1 MNRAGQC
8 FLFGRQN
15 PFTNHAA
22 LAAHVQE
29 REKEI
34 EVHTEAN
41 KFRPETSDKV
51 RQLAWKFIAGEHHWL
66 MLESWII
73 YISGRVFTGV
83 CEVLRAQIRAA
94 EEEKAQGQPSLRSG
108 RWLYSTEGL
117 KHVLLLMLVLGMFL
131 FMVAIVIYIYSVC
144 VYIYIYIG
152 LAVGCQGLVNVP
164 HWGFQV
170 FVQMGLFEHY
180 GYLE

>member
-94 EEEKAQGQPSLRSG
+94 EEEKHKASHLFEAADGCIPPRVETCLTLDACS
-108 RWLYSTEGL
+108 WY
-117 KHVLLLMLVLGMFL
+117 VLVHGGDCY
-131 FMVAIVIYIYSVC
+131 IYIYVC
-144 VYIYIYIG
+144 VYIYIG